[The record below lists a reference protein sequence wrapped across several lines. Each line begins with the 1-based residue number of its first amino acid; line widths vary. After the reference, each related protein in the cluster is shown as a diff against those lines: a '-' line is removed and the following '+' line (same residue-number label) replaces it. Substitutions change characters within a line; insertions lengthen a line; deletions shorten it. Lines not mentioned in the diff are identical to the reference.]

1 MADIL
6 RSWACLNRR
15 CGVDFDAWEDYPA
28 CPKCGNIRCQWI
40 PGGGHVAGTAAAADA
55 TLRDLAQRY
64 GMSDIN
70 SAREGERAM
79 PKLRTPQAADG
90 PPRVFGPG
98 FVAPVNMASAECR
111 PSSARVNFKTTLTPG
126 NPLPRTA
133 GPWGK
138 QDMRANSRIEGS
150 HRPAK

>member
-1 MADIL
+1 MTDIL

-15 CGVDFDAWEDYPA
+15 CDAEFDAWEDYPA

-64 GMSDIN
+64 GMGDIN

-79 PKLRTPQAADG
+79 PKLRAPREPEG

-98 FVAPVNMASAECR
+98 FAAPVNMEAATCL

-126 NPLPRTA
+126 NPLPRMKGA
-133 GPWGK
+133 P
-138 QDMRANSRIEGS
+138 DMRGNTRIEGS
-150 HRPAK
+150 HRPGK